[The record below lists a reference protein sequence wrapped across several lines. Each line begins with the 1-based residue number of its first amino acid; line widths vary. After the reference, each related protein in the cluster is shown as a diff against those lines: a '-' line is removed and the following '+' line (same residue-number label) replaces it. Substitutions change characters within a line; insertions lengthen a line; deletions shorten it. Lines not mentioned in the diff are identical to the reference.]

1 MTIITLLT
9 DFGSSDSYVAEM
21 KAVLL
26 SAVPQSVIVDISHEV
41 PPGDRRAARYLLG
54 RSWHRFPADSVHVAV
69 VDPGVGTTR
78 RALAVQAQGHSFVA
92 PDNGL
97 LSPILEDAAVVELDV
112 PHDAS
117 TTFHGRDVFAPA
129 AARLAKGEELSALG
143 MTVDDAVFTPPPIP
157 QREAGGV
164 RGEVIYVDR
173 FGTLI
178 SNITG
183 TTFGRSTGVV
193 VGGEF
198 TAIPGRTFRDVERG
212 ALVAFVGSG
221 GTVEIA
227 ARDRSAAQAT
237 GVGMGGEVRVLGPS
251 LSD

>member
-1 MTIITLLT
+1 
-9 DFGSSDSYVAEM
+9 M

-26 SAVPQSVIVDISHEV
+26 FAVPDCTLVDVSHEV
-41 PPGDRRAARYLLG
+41 PPGDRRSARYLLG
-54 RSWHRFPADSVHVAV
+54 RTWHRFPGGTVHMAV
-69 VDPGVGTTR
+69 VDPEVGTTR
-78 RALAVQAQGHSFVA
+78 RALAAQTQGHFFIG
-92 PDNGL
+92 PDNGI
-97 LSPILEDAAVVELDV
+97 LSAILEEAEIVELSV
-112 PHDAS
+112 PTDAS

-129 AARLAKGEELSALG
+129 AARLARGEILSTLG
-143 MTVDDAVFTPPPIP
+143 PTVNDAVLTPTPSPHP
-157 QREAGGV
+157 VANGV

-178 SNITG
+178 SNIPAAA
-183 TTFGRSTGVV
+183 FSDATGVV

-198 TAIPGRTFRDVERG
+198 TALLGRTFRDVEQG

-237 GVGMGGEVRVLGPS
+237 GVGMGGEVRVIGTKLTG
-251 LSD
+251 